1 MSTSTESERGQQ
13 SFAEAALRLSG
24 KTDEEA
30 RRTGA
35 VDKAD
40 EQVEALF
47 APQYQTVNSPVHK
60 AVWDGHVPLTLFA
73 PPPLPP
79 SASCDVPMQ
88 KSLEIVKRPFEGVRY
103 VWVPAGVEPP
113 EIPRGFV
120 VVKRRWV
127 VENTQ
132 SQDP

>member
-1 MSTSTESERGQQ
+1 MALAILHVGMETFMSSTTETERERQ

-60 AVWDGHVPLTLFA
+60 AVWDGQVPLALFA
-73 PPPLPP
+73 PPPPAP
-79 SASCDVPMQ
+79 SAPCDVAMQ
-88 KSLEIVKRPFEGVRY
+88 KSVEIVKR
-103 VWVPAGVEPP
+103 
-113 EIPRGFV
+113 
-120 VVKRRWV
+120 RR
-127 VENTQ
+127 ESSTLYNEQGKIAAETLQ
-132 SQDP
+132 EL